1 MVNKLTL
8 YNRLF
13 LTKNNQTT
21 YRMCKI
27 YIILSFIFI
36 YGSLSHIILLSKEK
50 FQIFLV

>member
-8 YNRLF
+8 YNRFF

-27 YIILSFIFI
+27 YIILSYIFI
-36 YGSLSHIILLSKEK
+36 HIILLSKEK